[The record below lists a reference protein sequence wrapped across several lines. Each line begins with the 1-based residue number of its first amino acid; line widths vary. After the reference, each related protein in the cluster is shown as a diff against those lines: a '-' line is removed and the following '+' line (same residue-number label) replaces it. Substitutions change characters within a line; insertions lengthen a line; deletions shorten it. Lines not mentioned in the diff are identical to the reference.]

1 MILVYK
7 CIHNIQI
14 KDTRNP
20 PPPFG
25 YHSPFPLTGT

>member
-1 MILVYK
+1 MKLVYK

-20 PPPFG
+20 PPPSATIHLF
-25 YHSPFPLTGT
+25 L